1 MTYLSAFVSPKRV
14 LVEHD
19 SHSIQ
24 TTDGNVVSH
33 SYVKQAIRTGAG
45 IFIGDFFVG
54 TTEYY
59 FLVTETPPL
68 QY

>member
-1 MTYLSAFVSPKRV
+1 MTYLSAFASPQK
-14 LVEHD
+14 LLAEHD

-24 TTDGNVVSH
+24 TTDGNVVSR

-59 FLVTETPPL
+59 FLVTESPKL
-68 QY
+68 KY